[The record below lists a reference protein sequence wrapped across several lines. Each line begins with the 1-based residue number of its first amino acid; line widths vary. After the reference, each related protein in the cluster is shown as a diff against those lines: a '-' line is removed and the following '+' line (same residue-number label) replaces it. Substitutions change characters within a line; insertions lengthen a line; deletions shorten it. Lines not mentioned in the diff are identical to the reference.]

1 MKAVLEPVVQMAA
14 VTVEQ
19 AAGKVEPVVEPVA
32 GIVGQEFVL
41 DVLEQV
47 QQAAAVVQA
56 AEPVE
61 KPAGAALAVP
71 PDAAGYQEWPDHL
84 NRLSANYHQ
93 NHSFVFSHPIQLK
106 IILLH
111 FQGLSNPR
119 LIKRLRRTI
128 LTRMPFWSVDL
139 V

>member
-19 AAGKVEPVVEPVA
+19 AAGKVETIVEPVA

-47 QQAAAVVQA
+47 QQASAVVQA

-71 PDAAGYQEWPDHL
+71 PDAAGYQE
-84 NRLSANYHQ
+84 
-93 NHSFVFSHPIQLK
+93 
-106 IILLH
+106 
-111 FQGLSNPR
+111 
-119 LIKRLRRTI
+119 
-128 LTRMPFWSVDL
+128 
-139 V
+139 

>member
-14 VTVEQ
+14 VMVEQ
-19 AAGKVEPVVEPVA
+19 AAGKVEPVVESVA

-71 PDAAGYQEWPDHL
+71 PDAAGYQE
-84 NRLSANYHQ
+84 
-93 NHSFVFSHPIQLK
+93 
-106 IILLH
+106 
-111 FQGLSNPR
+111 
-119 LIKRLRRTI
+119 
-128 LTRMPFWSVDL
+128 
-139 V
+139 